1 MTDLKNTWIAI
12 APDRNYTIK
21 EACLFLGVHRCTIYD
36 YIHHPERPLPFIRI
50 HTDKRGILFRGSDL
64 IAYKEGVSREE
75 DASSRTA
82 LVNRGLS
89 LNLPS
94 CGTQFHWFQG
104 RPANTDLPSASASWQ
119 AKSHA
124 SVRMASISL
133 TACRKREGA
142 TAPDRTIHSEA
153 QVSGSMAST
162 KDSISFTRL
171 LTLPSFI
178 SAVKVNGTPLKV
190 FRWKSK
196 KSLPSLY

>member
-21 EACLFLGVHRCTIYD
+21 EASFSSGFTDAPSTTTSTI
-36 YIHHPERPLPFIRI
+36 P
-50 HTDKRGILFRGSDL
+50 SDL
-64 IAYKEGVSREE
+64 CLLSGSIPIKGASSSEEATSLPTRKRVSREE